1 MVNFDKSK
9 AEMLKRELNKVQCW
23 FTGYHAG
30 ARHNANTLGV
40 GIPGEDAVRQAQLF
54 LGDLIRAFEEQSSE
68 PAKNQAIADEESW
81 IAHDGSGMP
90 VAGDTRV
97 TVKCRDGYIDGP
109 NTVSYFDDGDGW
121 WNSADCHEDDVIV
134 AYKLENA

>member
-1 MVNFDKSK
+1 MVDFDKYQ

-23 FTGYHAG
+23 ITGYHAG

-68 PAKNQAIADEESW
+68 PSKPKPVADDEGW

-90 VAGDTRV
+90 VDGDTRV

-109 NTVSYFDDGDGW
+109 NTAIYFDDGDSW
-121 WNSADCHEDDVIV
+121 WNSADCSYNDVIV
-134 AYKLENA
+134 AYKIENA